1 MGIKIISILKCAG
14 ASAFLTALFVFIIS
28 LLSYCTNMSET
39 TRTIMVYASV
49 VLSVFLGSFICVRN
63 AAGKALLHALILSVI
78 YYAALVG
85 VTLLIN
91 GAIAPN
97 SHFFTMT
104 AGIFA
109 SGILGAVLG
118 K

>member
-1 MGIKIISILKCAG
+1 MGIKIISVLKCAG
-14 ASAFLTALFVFIIS
+14 VSAFLTALFVFIIS

-39 TRTIMVYASV
+39 TLTIMVYASV
-49 VLSVFLGSFICVRN
+49 VLSVFLGSFICVRS
-63 AAGKALLHALILSVI
+63 AEGKALFHALILSVI
-78 YYAALVG
+78 YYAVLVG
-85 VTLLIN
+85 ITLLIN
-91 GAIAPN
+91 GAIATN

>member
-1 MGIKIISILKCAG
+1 MSIKFTGILKCTG
-14 ASAFLTALFVFIIS
+14 ISALLTVLLVFATA
-28 LLSYCTNMSET
+28 LLSYFTNMSET
-39 TRTIMVYASV
+39 SLTIAVYASV
-49 VLSVFLGSFICVRN
+49 VVSVFLGSFICVK
-63 AAGKALLHALILSVI
+63 ASGGKALIHALITTSLF
-78 YYAALVG
+78 YAALAAATFV
-85 VTLLIN
+85 IN
-91 GAIAPN
+91 GAIVPN

>member
-1 MGIKIISILKCAG
+1 MGIKIVSVLKCTG
-14 ASAFLTALFVFIIS
+14 VSAFLTALFVFIIS

-39 TRTIMVYASV
+39 TLTIMVYVSV
-49 VLSVFLGSFICVRN
+49 VLSVFLGALICVKS
-63 AAGKALLHALILSVI
+63 AEGKALLRALLLSVI
-78 YYAALVG
+78 YYAVLVG

-91 GAIAPN
+91 RAIMPN
-97 SHFFTMT
+97 SHFYTMT

>member
-1 MGIKIISILKCAG
+1 MGIKITSVLKCTG
-14 ASAFLTALFVFIIS
+14 ISVFLTVLLVFIIS
-28 LLSYCTNMSET
+28 LLSYFTGVAET
-39 TRTIMVYASV
+39 TLTIMVYASV
-49 VLSVFLGSFICVRN
+49 VLSVFIGSFICVRN
-63 AAGKALLHALILSVI
+63 TESKALLHALILSAA
-78 YYAALVG
+78 YYALLVA

-91 GAIAPN
+91 GTITPN

>member
-1 MGIKIISILKCAG
+1 MGIKITGILKCTG
-14 ASAFLTALFVFIIS
+14 VSAFLTVLFVFIIS
-28 LLSYCTNMSET
+28 LLSYFTGAAET
-39 TRTIMVYASV
+39 TLTIMVYVSV
-49 VLSVFLGSFICVRN
+49 VLSVFLGALICVKN
-63 AAGKALLHALILSVI
+63 AEGKALLHALILSVI
-78 YYAALVG
+78 YYAVLVG

-91 GAIAPN
+91 GMITTN

>member
-1 MGIKIISILKCAG
+1 MGIKITSILKCTG
-14 ASAFLTALFVFIIS
+14 ISAFMTILFVFIIS
-28 LLSYCTNMSET
+28 LLSYFTGAAET
-39 TRTIMVYASV
+39 TLTIMVYVSV
-49 VLSVFLGSFICVRN
+49 VLSVFFGALICVKS
-63 AAGKALLHALILSVI
+63 ADGKALLHALILSAV
-78 YYAALVG
+78 YYAALVA

-91 GAIAPN
+91 GAITTN

-104 AGIFA
+104 AGIFE

>member
-1 MGIKIISILKCAG
+1 MGIRIISVLKCTG
-14 ASAFLTALFVFIIS
+14 VSAFLTALFVFIIS

-39 TRTIMVYASV
+39 TLTIMVYASV
-49 VLSVFLGSFICVRN
+49 VLSVFLGSLICVKS
-63 AAGKALLHALILSVI
+63 AGGKALLHALLLSII

-91 GAIAPN
+91 GAIAAN

>member
-1 MGIKIISILKCAG
+1 MGIKIISTLKCAG
-14 ASAFLTALFVFIIS
+14 VSAFLTALFVFIIS

-39 TRTIMVYASV
+39 TLTVMVYASV
-49 VLSVFLGSFICVRN
+49 VLSVFLGSLICVKTT
-63 AAGKALLHALILSVI
+63 GTKALLHALLLTVI

-91 GAIAPN
+91 QAIATN

>member
-1 MGIKIISILKCAG
+1 MGIKITSVLKCTG
-14 ASAFLTALFVFIIS
+14 ISVFLTVLFVFIIS
-28 LLSYCTNMSET
+28 LLSYFTGAAET
-39 TRTIMVYASV
+39 TLTIMVYVSV
-49 VLSVFLGSFICVRN
+49 VLSVFLGSLICIRN
-63 AAGKALLHALILSVI
+63 TDGKALFHALILSAA
-78 YYAALVG
+78 YYALLVA

-91 GAIAPN
+91 GIITPN